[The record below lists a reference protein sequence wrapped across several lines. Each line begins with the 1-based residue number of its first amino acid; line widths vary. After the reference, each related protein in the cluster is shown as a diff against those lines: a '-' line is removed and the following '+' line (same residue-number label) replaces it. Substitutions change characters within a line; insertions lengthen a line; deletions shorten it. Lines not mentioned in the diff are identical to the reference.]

1 MTVKEACEKLRIS
14 RVTLYRRIEEGAL
27 TPLPKAPGAKINYP
41 MRFKSED
48 IERLA
53 RGETQTT

>member
-14 RVTLYRRIEEGAL
+14 RQTLYRRIEEGAI

-41 MRFKSED
+41 LRFKAED

-53 RGETQTT
+53 RG